1 MQDDMIPRHRH
12 IDVDSVGDAIGV
24 LQEHGRDA
32 RVISGNTELADWMK
46 NRIKTPRV
54 VVDLKNIDELHG
66 INTRDDGGLRI
77 GAMAT
82 VNEVVKSD
90 LVRENFGL
98 LSEAA
103 SAVAT
108 PQIRNQGRI
117 GGNLAQDSWCR
128 YYREGFDCYRA
139 GGNTCYA
146 VTDDSREHSVT
157 DYNRCITANPSDTA
171 PAFIALGSEV
181 VIEGPRGERRQPLSE
196 FFVGP
201 ETNITVM
208 NDLSHDEILKEIIVP
223 GTWAGADFYFE
234 KVRDRNQ
241 WDFALVN
248 IAAAVQRSGR
258 SVSDVR
264 LVSNG
269 IAPKPKR
276 LRAAENAVRG
286 NSLSESRIDSA
297 AEAILPNVEP
307 FADNEYKVPLTRNL
321 VRRALA
327 NAS

>member
-12 IDVDSVGDAIGV
+12 IDVESVGDAISV
-24 LQEHGRDA
+24 LQEYGRDA

-46 NRIKTPRV
+46 NRIKAPRV
-54 VVDLKNIDELHG
+54 VVDLKEIDELHG
-66 INTRDDGGLRI
+66 IDERSDGGLRI
-77 GAMAT
+77 GSMMT
-82 VNEVVKSD
+82 LTEVANSD
-90 LVRENFGL
+90 LVRDHFGV

-146 VTDDSREHSVT
+146 VTDDSREHAVT
-157 DYNRCITANPSDTA
+157 DYKRCITANPSDTA
-171 PAFIALGSEV
+171 PALIALGSEV
-181 VIEGPRGERRQPLSE
+181 VIEGPRGERRQPLAD

-201 ETNITVM
+201 ATNITVM
-208 NDLSHDEILKEIIVP
+208 NDLSHNEILKEIVVP
-223 GTWAGADFYFE
+223 GTWRDAEFYFE
-234 KVRDRNQ
+234 KIRDRNQ

-248 IAAAVQRSGR
+248 IAAAIRTSGQR
-258 SVSDVR
+258 VSDLR

-276 LRAAENAVRG
+276 LRGAEGAVRG
-286 NSLSESRIDSA
+286 NSLTESRIDSA
-297 AEAILPNVEP
+297 ADAVLSNAQP

>member
-12 IDVDSVGDAIGV
+12 IDVESVGDAIGV

-54 VVDLKNIDELHG
+54 VVDLKEIDELHG
-66 INTRDDGGLRI
+66 ISERSDGGLRI
-77 GAMAT
+77 GSMVTIA
-82 VNEVVKSD
+82 EVAESD
-90 LVRENFGL
+90 LVRDHFGV

-157 DYNRCITANPSDTA
+157 DYKRCITANPSDTA
-171 PAFIALGSEV
+171 PALIALGSEV
-181 VIEGPRGERRQPLSE
+181 VIEGPRGERRQSLSE

-201 ETNITVM
+201 ATNITVM
-208 NDLSHDEILKEIIVP
+208 NDLSHNEILKEVIVP
-223 GTWAGADFYFE
+223 GTWRDADFYFE

-248 IAAAVQRSGR
+248 LAAAIRKSGQR
-258 SVSDVR
+258 VSDLR

-269 IAPKPKR
+269 VAPKPKR
-276 LRAAENAVRG
+276 LRAAEGVVRG
-286 NSLSESRIDSA
+286 NSLTESRIDSA
-297 AEAILPNVEP
+297 ADAVLRNAQP

-321 VRRALA
+321 VRRALSD
-327 NAS
+327 AS

>member
-12 IDVDSVGDAIGV
+12 VDVDSVSDAISV

-54 VVDLKNIDELHG
+54 VVDLKGIDELHG
-66 INTRDDGGLRI
+66 IDERDDGGLRI

-82 VNEVVKSD
+82 
-90 LVRENFGL
+90 
-98 LSEAA
+98 LSEVANNDMVRDHFGVLADAA

-108 PQIRNQGRI
+108 LQIRNQGRI
-117 GGNLAQDSWCR
+117 GGNLSQDSWCR

-146 VTDDSREHSVT
+146 VTDNSREHSVT
-157 DYNRCITANPSDTA
+157 DYKRCITANPSDTA
-171 PAFIALGSEV
+171 PALIALGSEV
-181 VIEGPRGERRQPLSE
+181 VIEGPGGERRQPLSD

-201 ETNITVM
+201 EANITVM
-208 NDLSHDEILKEIIVP
+208 NDLSHNEILKEVIVP
-223 GTWAGADFYFE
+223 GTWRDAAFYFE
-234 KVRDRNQ
+234 KIRDRNQ

-248 IAAAVQRSGR
+248 IAAAIQRSGGT
-258 SVSDVR
+258 VSELR

-276 LRAAENAVRG
+276 LRGAEEAVRG
-286 NSLSESRIDSA
+286 NSLTDSRINA
-297 AEAILPNVEP
+297 AADAVLRNAQP

-321 VRRALA
+321 VRRALS